1 MIGKMKSPNKICPC
15 LDKNHVGETM
25 AGVRLNYEADVMSV
39 KRRIIDLCLECPFWD
54 EETLVGECI
63 FDKKGADCSYN
74 SNRQNKNLVAD

>member
-15 LDKNHVGETM
+15 LNKNHVGETVT
-25 AGVRLNYEADVMSV
+25 GVRFGEDSV
-39 KRRIIDLCLECPFWD
+39 ITSVNKRVVDLCVHCPFWD